1 MLYSEKEREISARTL
16 MRNGSRRMRH
26 RAGTMEAPSAE
37 MFVSLDDLHNIED
50 IEVIIEDIKV
60 ISS

>member
-1 MLYSEKEREISARTL
+1 

>member
-1 MLYSEKEREISARTL
+1 
-16 MRNGSRRMRH
+16 MRH

-50 IEVIIEDIKV
+50 IEVSKIFIIVCDN
-60 ISS
+60 SSMFLPTS

>member
-1 MLYSEKEREISARTL
+1 
-16 MRNGSRRMRH
+16 MRH